1 MTVSCDIVVHSEVG
15 LHARPA
21 ARFIKTASGFASR
34 ITLENL
40 TRMAKPVN
48 AKSILSV
55 LSAGVRMNDQI
66 RITAEG
72 VDEEA
77 AIAALSELIND
88 NFGETE

>member
-1 MTVSCDIVVHSEVG
+1 MNASKEVIVRHKVG

-21 ARFIKTASGFASR
+21 ALFVKTAGGFASR

-40 TRMAKPVN
+40 TKGTSEKN

-55 LSAGVRMNDQI
+55 LSAGVAMNDRI
-66 RITAEG
+66 RIVADGDDAETA
-72 VDEEA
+72 VS
-77 AIAALSELIND
+77 ALSDLITS